1 MAQSSSLLRAP
12 APTPSVRIFPFAELG
27 RFENDWLSARYHF
40 SFANWHDP
48 RRMGLGPLRVWN
60 DDRVRPGGGFGMH
73 PHRDMEIITYV
84 REGALT
90 HEDSLG
96 NKGRIGA
103 GEVQVMSAGSGIVHA
118 EQNDGDEDVTLF
130 QIWIHP
136 RRTGAKPRWEQ
147 ATVPREPGALKTL
160 VSGHGEVLT
169 IDQDAALLAGV
180 LPAGRTVTHA
190 LGRDRRAYIVPAR
203 GAIEVNGQV
212 ARTRDGVAVEGV
224 DTLTITALDE
234 AEVVLLDLP

>member
-1 MAQSSSLLRAP
+1 MAQARSKAQ
-12 APTPSVRIFPFAELG
+12 ATPHIQVFPFAELG
-27 RFENDWLSARYHF
+27 RFENDWLAARYHF
-40 SFANWHDP
+40 SFANWYDP

-60 DDRVRPGGGFGMH
+60 DDRVRAGGGFGMH

-84 REGALT
+84 RSGALT

-130 QIWIHP
+130 QIWLHP
-136 RRTGAKPRWEQ
+136 RTTGAKPRWEQ
-147 ATVPREPGALKTL
+147 ASVPQKPGALTTL
-160 VSGHGEVLT
+160 VSGHGEGLA

-180 LPAGRTVTHA
+180 LPAGTTVTHT
-190 LGRDRRAYIVPAR
+190 LGVDRRAYIVPAR
-203 GAIEVNGQV
+203 GAIEVNGHV
-212 ARTRDGVAVEGV
+212 ARPRDGVAVEGAE
-224 DTLTITALDE
+224 TLTITALDE